1 MEEKLPAILWNE
13 NELEYLNGSFL
24 KDRITSDLEILYNI
38 QKDTNEKYPQIQVFK
53 EIYFFFLTIF

>member
-53 EIYFFFLTIF
+53 EICFFFLTIF